1 MKTKT
6 RTDQAQVI
14 AHSTHSAHRGAKAQ
28 RRPEHPEHHERVEN
42 VFASAVIK
50 LDFFLSALLG
60 VVPCVEEGFLLPGLR
75 TVIPR

>member
-6 RTDQAQVI
+6 RTDQAQ
-14 AHSTHSAHRGAKAQ
+14 
-28 RRPEHPEHHERVEN
+28 RPQGVQGTEETRAPIERVEN

-50 LDFFLSALLG
+50 LDFFLSTLLG
-60 VVPCVEEGFLLPGLR
+60 VVPSVEEGFVLPGLR

>member
-6 RTDQAQVI
+6 RTDRAQVI
-14 AHSTHSAHRGAKAQ
+14 AHSAHEGVPA
-28 RRPEHPEHHERVEN
+28 PEHPMRVEN

-60 VVPCVEEGFLLPGLR
+60 VVPSAKEGFVLAGLR